1 MFSAKELKTIDNGY
15 FTVIMANEYDVTLL
29 SNNTRHVWYI
39 HNTEYPE
46 KESCI
51 IFHKHKVSH
60 PYHNHGKSSSLRK
73 AIQNIKSH
81 DEFQMNGRKPLKID
95 SRKAVAP

>member
-1 MFSAKELKTIDNGY
+1 MGREKQMFSAKELDAIDDRC

-46 KESCI
+46 SESCI
-51 IFHKHKVSH
+51 ILNF
-60 PYHNHGKSSSLRK
+60 
-73 AIQNIKSH
+73 A
-81 DEFQMNGRKPLKID
+81 
-95 SRKAVAP
+95 

>member
-1 MFSAKELKTIDNGY
+1 MFSTKELEAIDNRY
-15 FTVIMANEYDVTLL
+15 FTVIAANEYDVTLL

-51 IFHKHKVSH
+51 IFHKHRVSH
-60 PYHNHGKSSSLRK
+60 PYHNHGKCSSLGK
-73 AIQNIKSH
+73 AIRSIKAH
-81 DEFQMNGRKPLKID
+81 DEFQMNGRKSLKID